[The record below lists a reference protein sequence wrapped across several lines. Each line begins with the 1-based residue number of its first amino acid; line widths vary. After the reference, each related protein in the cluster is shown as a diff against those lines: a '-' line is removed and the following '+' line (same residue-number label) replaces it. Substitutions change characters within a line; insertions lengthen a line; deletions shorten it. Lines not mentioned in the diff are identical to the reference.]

1 MILQNFRLPG
11 NLRKPGDLYLT
22 ITNDRITDL
31 SVYPPLENHA
41 EIVDCKG
48 GYLSAGLLDM
58 QLYGAANL
66 LFGET
71 FSQEDLLAIDRHH
84 LKYGTTRYLLTVY
97 SLSQADIFRA
107 IDAVKAFMERPDV
120 GCVGLHL
127 EGPWLNAEKR
137 GAHKADMVHA
147 PTEAEISAVL
157 ERGKDVIKLITMA
170 PEICSPACLQL
181 LLDSGILLSIGHSNA
196 THQEAADFFNQG
208 IRMTTHLY
216 NAMSGLHH
224 RAPGL
229 VGAALADDR
238 VFATIIADGVHLD
251 YLAVG
256 LAYRVKKKQ
265 LILIS
270 DTGFLDATGDD
281 ISIQGISIHKK
292 EGAFYTEEGN
302 LAGSAIALIHGVQN
316 VVRYVNIPIPEA
328 IKMASQIPAIVLGLE
343 AYGQLAK
350 GKVADIL
357 WLNEQLEVQKVMRN
371 GIWC

>member
-1 MILQNFRLPG
+1 VPCW
-11 NLRKPGDLYLT
+11 
-22 ITNDRITDL
+22 
-31 SVYPPLENHA
+31 SE
-41 EIVDCKG
+41 
-48 GYLSAGLLDM
+48 
-58 QLYGAANL
+58 
-66 LFGET
+66 
-71 FSQEDLLAIDRHH
+71 
-84 LKYGTTRYLLTVY
+84 
-97 SLSQADIFRA
+97 
-107 IDAVKAFMERPDV
+107 
-120 GCVGLHL
+120 
-127 EGPWLNAEKR
+127 
-137 GAHKADMVHA
+137 
-147 PTEAEISAVL
+147 
-157 ERGKDVIKLITMA
+157 
-170 PEICSPACLQL
+170 EICSPACLQL